1 MFFKTDFQK
10 YNWLNVAMGIDNVL
24 LIQAF
29 MLFGVLVGAGF
40 KQKEMVR
47 GKQKEDKT

>member
-1 MFFKTDFQK
+1 
-10 YNWLNVAMGIDNVL
+10 MGIDNVL

-29 MLFGVLVGAGF
+29 TLFGVLVGAEV

-47 GKQKEDKT
+47 EK